1 MSNVYRSKEVYKRLK
16 GVPSDMNPLRIVR
29 GVYVSGKYR
38 PAYYIDSCV
47 LIEEIQSTNAVISD
61 YISISATTT
70 DPNSINVV
78 GVDCNVLTMI
88 DYSSKS
94 DTTTENFVNVTGIDF
109 GNLGIISYANV
120 IRDVSDHAVNVTGI
134 DFGNLTIQQYKI
146 PIYETNE
153 DHMIQVEQIS
163 STSADIT
170 DKT

>member
-38 PAYYIDSCV
+38 PVYYIDSCI
-47 LIEEIQSTNAVISD
+47 LIEEIQSTNASIFD
-61 YISISATTT
+61 YTSASATAT

-78 GVDCNVLTMI
+78 GVDCNTLTMI

-94 DTTTENFVNVTGIDF
+94 DTTTDNAINVTGIDF
-109 GNLGIISYANV
+109 GNLGIISYTNV
-120 IRDVSDHAVNVTGI
+120 NRDTTENAINVTGI
-134 DFGNLTIQQYKI
+134 DCNNLSIQQYKR
-146 PIYETNE
+146 PIYDTNK

-170 DKT
+170 NKT

>member
-94 DTTTENFVNVTGIDF
+94 DTATDNAINVTGIDF
-109 GNLGIISYANV
+109 GNLGIISYTNV
-120 IRDVSDHAVNVTGI
+120 NRDTTDNAINVTGI
-134 DFGNLTIQQYKI
+134 DCNNLSIQQYKR
-146 PIYETNE
+146 PIYDTNE